1 MSGLFILLLLAA
13 AALGIMW
20 LAGLRGPLLTFAAA
34 ALMLGGA
41 GYAVQ
46 GRPSLDGSPR
56 AGKPPAAPIPLD
68 RAREMF
74 MGRFNTSDRW
84 LIMADALAARGKTE
98 DAVGILRS
106 AVRAH
111 PRDYGLWVG
120 LGNALTD
127 HARTITPAAR
137 FAFARAKQIAPNA
150 PAPDYFLGLAL
161 LRSGEP
167 EEALRLWQELLAG
180 APAEAS
186 WRPLVEDGVALVSA
200 ALRTPPPAAGQA
212 GS

>member
-1 MSGLFILLLLAA
+1 MSALLILLLLAA
-13 AALGIMW
+13 AALGAMR
-20 LAGLRGPLLTFAAA
+20 LAGLTGPLLTLAAA

-41 GYAVQ
+41 GYALQ
-46 GRPSLDGSPR
+46 GRPGLDGSPR
-56 AGKPPAAPIPLD
+56 AGQPATAPIPLD
-68 RAREMF
+68 RAREVF
-74 MGRFNTSDRW
+74 MGRFNASDRW

-98 DAVGILRS
+98 DAVGILKS

-111 PRDYGLWVG
+111 PNDYGLWVG

-137 FAFARAKQIAPNA
+137 LAFARAKQIAPTA

-161 LRSGEP
+161 LRSGQP
-167 EEALRLWQELLAG
+167 EEALALWQALLAN
-180 APAEAS
+180 APAEAP

-200 ALRTPPPAAGQA
+200 ALRDPPPRGAQA

>member
-1 MSGLFILLLLAA
+1 MSGLVILLLLAGV
-13 AALGIMW
+13 ALGTMR

-41 GYAVQ
+41 GYALQ
-46 GRPSLDGSPR
+46 GRPDIGGSPR
-56 AGKPPAAPIPLD
+56 AGQPPAAPIPLD
-68 RAREMF
+68 RARTMF
-74 MGRFNTSDRW
+74 MGRFNASDRW
-84 LIMADALAARGKTE
+84 LMMADALAARGKTE
-98 DAVGILRS
+98 EAVGIMKS

-111 PRDYGLWVG
+111 PNDYGLWVG

-137 FAFARAKQIAPNA
+137 LAFARAKQIAPNA

-167 EEALRLWQELLAG
+167 EEALALWQGLLAR
-180 APAEAS
+180 APAEAP

-200 ALRTPPPAAGQA
+200 ALRTPPRTEAQA